1 MIQPVKMSTEAMN
14 GRFLQQEIIA
24 NNLANVSTAGFKRDK
39 MFQDVLDA
47 EDPKAATH
55 PVTVFEQGNLRQTES
70 PYDLAVSG
78 DGFFAVQTPQGVRY
92 TRNGRFTVDNEGY
105 LATDSGYRVLGEHGS
120 IYAKGKFEAASDGT
134 VKLDNAAGDKIQL
147 VAFENTGT
155 LKKTGVGL
163 FEKTSATAEKPASA
177 EIHQGFLEESNVN
190 TLDEMVAMMTI
201 YRYFEADQR
210 VLQSQDAI
218 MNKVANEVGRV
229 N

>member
-1 MIQPVKMSTEAMN
+1 MSTEAMN

-39 MFQDVLDA
+39 MFQNVLDA
-47 EDPKAATH
+47 ENPKASTH

-70 PYDLAVSG
+70 PTDLAVSG

-92 TRNGRFTVDNEGY
+92 TRNGRFTVDSEGY
-105 LATDSGYRVLGEHGS
+105 LATDSGYRVLGDRGP
-120 IYAKGKFEAASDGT
+120 IYAKGKLEVASDGT
-134 VKLDNAAGDKIQL
+134 MKLDGALGDKIQL

-155 LKKTGVGL
+155 LKKSGVGL
-163 FEKTSATAEKPASA
+163 FEKTAASVEKPASA
-177 EIHQGFLEESNVN
+177 EIRQGFLEESNVN
-190 TLDEMVAMMTI
+190 ALDEMVAMMTI

-210 VLQSQDAI
+210 VIQTQDSI
-218 MNKVANEVGRV
+218 MNKVANEIGRV